1 MKHLLFLHG
10 ALASKS
16 QFDDIRK
23 TLDASYTTHAFN
35 FSGHGGNLIPIQG
48 LTFPA
53 FAADIL
59 KYLDDNKIEKVNL
72 VGFSMGG
79 YAAIYFA
86 TKHPDRVEKI
96 FTINTKF
103 KWDPASTAKETGMLD
118 ADKMME
124 KVPSFANNLMVLHGM
139 NMWKNLLKSTSE
151 MMINMAKEYVL
162 TNEDL
167 TAIHQPTML
176 AIGDRDKTS
185 SLEET
190 LEIYRTMKNP
200 QLLVLP
206 NTAHPFEKIDL
217 DRLAFEIKK
226 FVE

>member
-1 MKHLLFLHG
+1 MKNLLFLHG

-16 QFDDIRK
+16 QFDEIRK
-23 TLDASYTTHAFN
+23 ALDASYITHAIN

-48 LTFPA
+48 LTFPT

-72 VGFSMGG
+72 LGFSMGG

-86 TKHPDRVEKI
+86 TKNPDRVEKI

-103 KWDPASTAKETGMLD
+103 KWDPTSTAKETGMLD
-118 ADKMME
+118 ADKMMD
-124 KVPSFANNLMVLHGM
+124 KVPSYVEKLTILHGM
-139 NMWKNLLKSTSE
+139 NMWKNLLKSTSQ
-151 MMINMAKEYVL
+151 MLINMAKEYVL

-167 TAIHQPTML
+167 ASIHQPTML

-206 NTAHPFEKIDL
+206 NTAHPFEKIDT
-217 DRLAFEIKK
+217 DRLAFEIRK